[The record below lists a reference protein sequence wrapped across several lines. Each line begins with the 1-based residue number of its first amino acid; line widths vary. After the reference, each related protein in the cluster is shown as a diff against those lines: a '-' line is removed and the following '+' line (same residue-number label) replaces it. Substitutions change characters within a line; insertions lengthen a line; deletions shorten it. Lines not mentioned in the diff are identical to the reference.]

1 LLKED
6 IKRTQ
11 MGYNF
16 DELIRREGSNC
27 IKYDFRKDVFGREDV
42 LPLWVADMDF
52 KTPDFVIEAI
62 RTRLDH
68 EVLGYTYRPASYHEA
83 ILSWML
89 RRHGWTIQKEWIS
102 FSPGVVAGLTLAI
115 ESFSESGDEVVLQ
128 PPVYQPF
135 FDSIRMTRRKMV
147 ENPLKLV
154 DGRYTFDL
162 DDLKSKVTEKTKLL
176 LLCNPQ
182 NPGGMVWTREELEAL
197 AAFCLEHGI
206 LVISDEIHSDLIFKG
221 HRHIPLAS
229 LSEEVANHCVV
240 CMAPSKTFNMA
251 GLSTSFLVIPNKR
264 LYAAYE
270 RTLRIP
276 HLHMGNLFGT
286 VALEAAYRKGD
297 EWLEQLIAYLWSN
310 YLFLEDFLKENL
322 PAVKVMKPEAT
333 YLVWLD
339 FSAYGLNDDQLN
351 TRIIGAGVG
360 LNRGIQFGREGSG
373 YMRMNIGCPR
383 SLLAEALD
391 RMADA
396 FK

>member
-1 LLKED
+1 
-6 IKRTQ
+6 

-115 ESFSESGDEVVLQ
+115 ESFSEPGDEVVLQ

-197 AAFCLEHGI
+197 AAFCMEHGI

-221 HRHIPLAS
+221 HRHIPFAS

-251 GLSTSFLVIPNKR
+251 GLSTSFLVIPDKR

-383 SLLAEALD
+383 PLLAEALD

>member
-1 LLKED
+1 
-6 IKRTQ
+6 

-162 DDLKSKVTEKTKLL
+162 DDLKGKVTEKTKLL

-182 NPGGMVWTREELEAL
+182 NPGGMVWTSEELEAL

-221 HRHIPLAS
+221 HRHIPFAS

-351 TRIIGAGVG
+351 ARIIGAGVG

-383 SLLAEALD
+383 PLLAEALG
-391 RMADA
+391 RMAEA

>member
-1 LLKED
+1 
-6 IKRTQ
+6 